1 MKRDITTQSHPMGLM
16 LMNLGIV
23 VTAAFLL
30 VVLFVVQAVR
40 RRRVDVETERVLA
53 EMVEGTLG
61 ADGRGLGDAVILLE
75 RSRQAGLAAR
85 LHVSGAPRRL
95 PRSVDLAGYRIV
107 QEALTNAL
115 EHGTDAATV
124 IIGYQPSAVTL
135 TVDSPVG
142 GRATRHSGIKRMRE
156 RATPV
161 GGTVQA
167 GPYAGGWRVYAYLP
181 TELNPS

>member
-1 MKRDITTQSHPMGLM
+1 MGLM

-23 VTAAFLL
+23 VTAASLL

-40 RRRVDVETERVLA
+40 RRREDLETERVLA
-53 EMVEGTLG
+53 EKVEGTLG
-61 ADGRGLGDAVILLE
+61 ADGRGLEDAMILVD
-75 RSRQAGLAAR
+75 RSRRAGLMAR
-85 LHVSGAPRRL
+85 LHVSGAPRQL

-115 EHGTDAATV
+115 EHGTAAATV
-124 IIGYQPSAVTL
+124 TIGYQTGAVVL
-135 TVDSPVG
+135 IVDSPVG
-142 GRATRHSGIKRMRE
+142 GRPTRHSGVKRMRE

-167 GPYAGGWRVYAYLP
+167 GPHRGGWRVQAYLP